1 MSSDQQQNHPPGDLH
16 PDADFYASYIRE
28 VTDDGNAIVDCLISI
43 MEVESV
49 GAKPYERLDAQLLL
63 DSIGFGQ
70 LAVEQESHPQQESR
84 IEGESAPP
92 ASPGPANGRRPKRP
106 AFVLSEETLFHLPS
120 LVRQKTDRGQKMA
133 DFLISVVRGELSDF
147 RPHHRIRAARQLAAR
162 AYSKQADPDPV
173 MHGLRVDDTRALIE
187 TLIAGLEDR
196 KARGLPVRLS
206 AQLHSLQT
214 NGAPAQGRQPGAVS
228 RRRQNHNPKANDGTL
243 PMTAGP
249 DHSDQTAAVPT
260 QDPRDRTVLDDDYA
274 SPCPHQ
280 VHLPGCSCVPDEDDE
295 RDEPD
300 ELDELDRAFAYVDNL
315 LTHTHPP

>member
-1 MSSDQQQNHPPGDLH
+1 MTSDQQQTPLPGDLH
-16 PDADFYASYIRE
+16 RDADFYASYIRE
-28 VTDDGNAIVDCLISI
+28 ATDDGNAIVDCLIRI
-43 MEVESV
+43 MEDESV

-147 RPHHRIRAARQLAAR
+147 RPHHWIRAARQLAAR
-162 AYSKQADPDPV
+162 AYSNQADPDPV
-173 MHGLRVDDTRALIE
+173 MPGLRVDNTRALIE
-187 TLIAGLEDR
+187 TLMTGLEER
-196 KARGLPVRLS
+196 KARGVPVRLS
-206 AQLHSLQT
+206 AQLPYAIST
-214 NGAPAQGRQPGAVS
+214 SAPSHDRQSGAVS
-228 RRRQNHNPKANDGTL
+228 RASAHHNPKANDGTL

-280 VHLPGCSCVPDEDDE
+280 VHLPGCSCVPEEDDE
-295 RDEPD
+295 RNEP
-300 ELDELDRAFAYVDNL
+300 DELDRAFAYVDNL